1 MESWLRYQG
10 LQLKELDLNVPK
22 LRARLR
28 TPSHCARRVLEK
40 LAVGGNLL
48 VGAVGGRMRCLLLW
62 ESASWESK
70 CGRMAA
76 ILAGKIQWG

>member
-1 MESWLRYQG
+1 MESWLRYQR
-10 LQLKELDLNVPK
+10 LQLKELDVPK

-48 VGAVGGRMRCLLLW
+48 VGAVGGMRCLLFW
-62 ESASWESK
+62 ESSSWESK

>member
-1 MESWLRYQG
+1 MESWLRYQR
-10 LQLKELDLNVPK
+10 LQLKELDVPK

-48 VGAVGGRMRCLLLW
+48 VGTVGGMRCCLLLW
-62 ESASWESK
+62 ESSSWESK

>member
-1 MESWLRYQG
+1 MESWLRYQR
-10 LQLKELDLNVPK
+10 LQLKELDVPK

-48 VGAVGGRMRCLLLW
+48 VGAVGGMRCLLLW
-62 ESASWESK
+62 ESSSWENGCHPCWKDSM
-70 CGRMAA
+70 GLEQRVSS
-76 ILAGKIQWG
+76 

>member
-1 MESWLRYQG
+1 MESWLRYQR

-48 VGAVGGRMRCLLLW
+48 VGAVGGMRCLLLW
-62 ESASWESK
+62 ESSSWESK

>member
-1 MESWLRYQG
+1 MESWLRYQR
-10 LQLKELDLNVPK
+10 LQLKELDVPK

-48 VGAVGGRMRCLLLW
+48 VGAVGGMRCCLLLW
-62 ESASWESK
+62 ESSSWESK